1 MLWEQDRKLSK
12 RVLSWLFLS
21 RIINFFVSLDAA
33 ITEVS
38 VASPSQNSTVSF
50 RNKESMYRC
59 DYRRLLCI
67 RSKQFNFHHR
77 IERNLKAVN
86 LSSTESLQ
94 TLLKELS

>member
-1 MLWEQDRKLSK
+1 MATRQKTIKARFELA
-12 RVLSWLFLS
+12 FFS

-50 RNKESMYRC
+50 RIKESMYRC

-94 TLLKELS
+94 TLLKEFS